1 MKNNFIYDFERY
13 DYLDYFLNKA
23 YWHNLMSTNNLKDDS
38 SSSLKSFANF
48 LNKQNIDF
56 FLDEL
61 SFQSFH
67 SKMFFNKERY
77 YESIILKPNDRKNIT
92 DNLNFL
98 KRNDFNLIM
107 NNSKEMHFIKNKKII
122 KVLFSYLPFLLNFDS
137 RNLNMGD
144 VQKNGYRRTSS
155 YNKIYFYRKIIFNKK
170 YFKNIIFK
178 FFGLEKKKS
187 ITKFKKLTYDEFIDI
202 CVEDENSINW
212 LLRKPHLDLVTDHKK
227 YIKVK
232 DILDYFKR
240 PGLLENKLS
249 EVKET
254 DTSEKFEEPIH
265 INKKFWLSGNNFYI
279 FPLIFGFKKNVIAYK
294 IVNEYIQQKNDIKV
308 YSKDYFQSL
317 EDMNKKEIEEL
328 FENSPLEITNGA
340 ITSGR
345 HRVFA
350 MIGRLIQEKEYVPI
364 YTEIIKNKSFFD

>member
-38 SSSLKSFANF
+38 SSSLKSFTYF

-56 FLDEL
+56 YLDEL

-77 YESIILKPNDRKNIT
+77 YESIILKPKDRKTIT

-107 NNSKEMHFIKNKKII
+107 NNSKEMHFIKDKKII

-144 VQKNGYRRTSS
+144 IQINGYRRTSS
-155 YNKIYFYRKIIFNKK
+155 YNKIYFYRKIIINKN

-178 FFGLEKKKS
+178 FFGLGK
-187 ITKFKKLTYDEFIDI
+187 
-202 CVEDENSINW
+202 
-212 LLRKPHLDLVTDHKK
+212 RKV
-227 YIKVK
+227 
-232 DILDYFKR
+232 
-240 PGLLENKLS
+240 
-249 EVKET
+249 
-254 DTSEKFEEPIH
+254 
-265 INKKFWLSGNNFYI
+265 
-279 FPLIFGFKKNVIAYK
+279 
-294 IVNEYIQQKNDIKV
+294 
-308 YSKDYFQSL
+308 
-317 EDMNKKEIEEL
+317 
-328 FENSPLEITNGA
+328 
-340 ITSGR
+340 
-345 HRVFA
+345 
-350 MIGRLIQEKEYVPI
+350 
-364 YTEIIKNKSFFD
+364 